1 MAQKFLLNSP
11 QAERKAIVKPNRI
24 SKIILAL
31 LFLPAFISG
40 PTQTARAGGSVT
52 VFAAAS
58 LTNSLNDIGKLF
70 SKKTGYGFAAA
81 YLSSSTL
88 ARQIENGAPANVFLS
103 ADEKWMDYLAKKKLI
118 DPATRFNLLGNRLVL
133 IAPSKSK
140 IDKVDVSRG
149 FDLKGL
155 LAGGKL
161 SMGDPAHV
169 PAGIYGKQAL
179 QSLGVWKAV
188 KDSVARA
195 GDVRSALVLVERGEA
210 PLGIVYATD
219 AAITKKVR
227 VVAVFPA
234 ASHEPI
240 AYPAALV
247 LGHETPAA
255 TSFLKFLKTDEAR
268 AVFRKYGFSE
278 IK

>member
-1 MAQKFLLNSP
+1 MK
-11 QAERKAIVKPNRI
+11 RHWI

-31 LFLPAFISG
+31 LLVAASIAG
-40 PTQTARAGGSVT
+40 PSQTVRAEGGVT

-58 LTNSLNDIGKLF
+58 LTNALNDIGKLF
-70 SKKTGYGFAAA
+70 SKKTGYAFTPA

-103 ADEKWMDYLAKKKLI
+103 ADEKWMDYLAKRKLI
-118 DPATRFNLLGNRLVL
+118 DPATRSNLLGNRLVL
-133 IAPSKSK
+133 IAPSRSK
-140 IDKVDVSRG
+140 IGKVDIKPG

-155 LAGGKL
+155 LSGGKL

-169 PAGIYGKQAL
+169 PAGIYAKQAL
-179 QSLGVWKAV
+179 ESLGVWKTV

-195 GDVRSALVLVERGEA
+195 SDVRSALVLVERGEA

-227 VVAVFPA
+227 IVAVFPTA
-234 ASHEPI
+234 THPPI
-240 AYPAALV
+240 VYPAALV
-247 LGHETPAA
+247 CGHETPAA
-255 TSFLKFLKTDEAR
+255 TSFLKFLKTDAAR
-268 AVFRKYGFSE
+268 AIFKHYGFSA
-278 IK
+278 IQ